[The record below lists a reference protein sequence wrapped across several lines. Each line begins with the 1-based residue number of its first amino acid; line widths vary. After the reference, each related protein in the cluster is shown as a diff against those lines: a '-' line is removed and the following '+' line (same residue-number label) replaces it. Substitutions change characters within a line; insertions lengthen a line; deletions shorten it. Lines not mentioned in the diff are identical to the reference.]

1 MFGNRILIPIRF
13 IRTSAYRCKE
23 VDLLTEAYLKQI
35 RDLAAKQKASGPD
48 FWESS
53 AEFKKTL
60 QDQLNRLATKYQLP
74 NADAVTKLDLKFEKP
89 KLESSVAALSEGKPA
104 ESLLEELNM
113 TKKQYDE
120 EQAEE
125 RRKVKEMTAKLGQQ
139 EEFMPFPM
147 PLKEEAKKFA

>member
-48 FWESS
+48 FWEGS

-74 NADAVTKLDLKFEKP
+74 NADAVTKLDLNFEKP

-104 ESLLEELNM
+104 EALLEELNM

-147 PLKEEAKKFA
+147 PLKEEAKKFV

>member
-1 MFGNRILIPIRF
+1 MFGNSILIPIRF

-74 NADAVTKLDLKFEKP
+74 NADAVTKLDLNFEKP
-89 KLESSVAALSEGKPA
+89 KLESSVSALSDGKPA
-104 ESLLEELNM
+104 ESLLEDLNLR
-113 TKKQYDE
+113 KKQYDE

-125 RRKVKEMTAKLGQQ
+125 RRMIAKLGQQ

-147 PLKEEAKKFA
+147 PIKEEAKKIV

>member
-74 NADAVTKLDLKFEKP
+74 NADAVTKLDLNFEKP

-104 ESLLEELNM
+104 EALLEDLNM

-147 PLKEEAKKFA
+147 PLKEEAKKFV

>member
-1 MFGNRILIPIRF
+1 MFGNRVLIPIRF
-13 IRTSAYRCKE
+13 IRTSGYRCKE

-104 ESLLEELNM
+104 EALLEELNM

>member
-1 MFGNRILIPIRF
+1 
-13 IRTSAYRCKE
+13 
-23 VDLLTEAYLKQI
+23 
-35 RDLAAKQKASGPD
+35 
-48 FWESS
+48 
-53 AEFKKTL
+53 
-60 QDQLNRLATKYQLP
+60 
-74 NADAVTKLDLKFEKP
+74 
-89 KLESSVAALSEGKPA
+89 
-104 ESLLEELNM
+104 M

>member
-74 NADAVTKLDLKFEKP
+74 NADAVTKLDLNFEKP

-104 ESLLEELNM
+104 EALLEDLNM
-113 TKKQYDE
+113 TKKKYDE

>member
-74 NADAVTKLDLKFEKP
+74 NADAVTKLDLNFEKP

-104 ESLLEELNM
+104 ESLLEDLNM

>member
-104 ESLLEELNM
+104 EALLEELNM
-113 TKKQYDE
+113 TKKKYDE

>member
-74 NADAVTKLDLKFEKP
+74 NADAVTKLDLNFEKP

-104 ESLLEELNM
+104 ESLLEDLNM

-147 PLKEEAKKFA
+147 PLKEAKKFA